1 MRGASFFQGPDDATI
16 NGRKGEGSPR
26 RHGGTEGFVF
36 GYRFRWAQLGFMAL
50 FLMATTASAQAGI
63 VGTVHQG
70 SVQEGSIQWR
80 SRVVVDMTPDGEPV
94 RAVLTA
100 PLDPK
105 FLTYPEAVEPVLTE
119 GQVTSLMLPS
129 CEWGRPG
136 ALPASTSMPRQPLTC
151 STDIY
156 VIQPISG
163 PRGAVH
169 LQPPMLEGVAMQI
182 VDVWGP
188 EELMFIPDPK
198 VGLEKRLAAFT
209 PAGVDKD
216 LPRRW
221 DQRLGF
227 ARRGPAH
234 KPLYFQST
242 DSLKEG
248 IAGELTSEGDRMRHG
263 AIVAGV
269 VFAAIVTALITAFL
283 RLSRVAR
290 VERAEAELKVNLRR
304 SEELLNDMPTSGR

>member
-1 MRGASFFQGPDDATI
+1 MRFASFFRALACAATVL
-16 NGRKGEGSPR
+16 
-26 RHGGTEGFVF
+26 FV
-36 GYRFRWAQLGFMAL
+36 AS
-50 FLMATTASAQAGI
+50 TASAQAGI

-70 SVQEGSIQWR
+70 SVQEDAIQWR
-80 SRVVVDMTPDGEPV
+80 SRVVFDSTAAGGEPV
-94 RAVLTA
+94 RAVLAA

-105 FLTYPEAVEPVLTE
+105 VLTFPEAAVEPVLT
-119 GQVTSLMLPS
+119 GDHVTALVLRPS
-129 CEWGRPG
+129 CGWEPGRPG
-136 ALPASTSMPRQPLTC
+136 APASTSIPTQPITC
-151 STDIY
+151 TTDIY
-156 VIQPISG
+156 VVQPVSG

-169 LQPPMLEGVAMQI
+169 LQPPMLKGVAMQI

-198 VGLEKRLAAFT
+198 VGLEKRLTAFT

-216 LPRRW
+216 LPKRW
-221 DQRLGF
+221 DRRLGF

-263 AIVAGV
+263 AIVAGI

-304 SEELLNDMPTSGR
+304 SEELLNDMPNE